1 MTKETSSCDPT
12 NRRVK
17 GELTTISETINLTM
31 DNLRSVR
38 PTMDNLSQSAS
49 KLTIQVHSV
58 NLWTSSGQSVSTVDS
73 FRSVPHMDNS
83 L

>member
-38 PTMDNLSQSAS
+38 PTLENL
-49 KLTIQVHSV
+49 
-58 NLWTSSGQSVSTVDS
+58 
-73 FRSVPHMDNS
+73 RSVHNGNGHGILWMES
-83 L
+83 EMWTESK